1 MKTLVLKSSNE
12 EYKIPA
18 TGLHN
23 AVCIGIAF
31 LGNMETKYGPKEKVA
46 IIFELETG
54 EIMATE
60 QTPTFGSKSNLRK
73 LLQSWRGKPF
83 TEEELNDGFELMSIL
98 GSSCQLNVTHNE
110 QNERVYANID
120 TILQKV
126 KTIEPSVVPYGFSVL
141 DETAE
146 NFEQLPLYLQMR
158 VMKSYSIPANSR
170 LVTLSDE
177 SNTIPASAKFAQEVF
192 SNSASADKMA
202 PAIKKTVN
210 DLDF

>member
-1 MKTLVLKSSNE
+1 M
-12 EYKIPA
+12 
-18 TGLHN
+18 HN
-23 AVCIGIAF
+23 AVCTGIAF

-54 EIMATE
+54 EFMATE

-98 GSSCQLNVTHNE
+98 GSNCQLNVTHNE

-120 TILQKV
+120 TILQKA
-126 KTIEPSVVPYGFSVL
+126 KDIEPSVTPFGFSVL

-146 NFEQLPLYLQMR
+146 NFEKLPLFLQIR
-158 VMKSYSIPANSR
+158 AMKSYSIPANSR
-170 LVTLSDE
+170 LLTLASDY
-177 SNTIPASAKFAQEVF
+177 SDMPASAKIAQEVF
-192 SNSASADKMA
+192 GNPTPALPSALGQA
-202 PAIKKTVN
+202 PVAKKTVN